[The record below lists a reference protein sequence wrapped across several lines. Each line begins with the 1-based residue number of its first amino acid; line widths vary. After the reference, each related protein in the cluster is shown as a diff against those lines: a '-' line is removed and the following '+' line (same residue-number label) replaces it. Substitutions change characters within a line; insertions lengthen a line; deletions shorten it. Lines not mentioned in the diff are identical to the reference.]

1 MSSKKK
7 NPVTAVTDKVSEK
20 VQGVIHPGNE
30 IPGAPSPIPPS
41 VEEPI
46 EPVAPLPPKP
56 DQRGPDTFSPTGQAT
71 ETPQERVAQSGEF
84 LTTAQGTRLYDTDH
98 SLKAGARGPVLLQD
112 HHLREKITHFDHE
125 RIPER
130 VVHARGAAAHGVF
143 RSYGTAGRIT
153 KAAFLGKDVET
164 PVFVRFSTVLGS
176 RGSADTV
183 RDTRGFATKFY
194 TTEGVLDLVGNNIPV
209 FFIQD
214 AIKFPDVI
222 HAGKPH
228 PDREIPQ
235 AQSAHDTF
243 WDFVTLHTEATHHT
257 LWNMSDRGIPRSY
270 RMMEGFG
277 VHTFRLVNAKG
288 STTLVKFHWKPK
300 LGVHSLVWEEAQIT
314 AGVDP
319 DFHRRDLADAI
330 ESGAHPQWELGVQT
344 LPDTDDQMFEG
355 IDLLDPTKIVPEE
368 LAPVQPIGL
377 LTLNA
382 NPSNYFAET
391 EQVAFHVGHLVPG
404 IDVTDD
410 PLLQGRLFSYL
421 DTQISRLGGPN
432 FGQLPV
438 NRTHAPVNDML
449 RDGMHQTA
457 VHRGVAPYRPN
468 SLDGGCPFLAGAD
481 DGAYIEV
488 PEQVPAAGRI
498 REAAASFDD
507 HYSQPRLFWLSM
519 TPTEREH
526 IIAAYTFELN
536 KCWETAIKERALT
549 VLANIDTEL
558 CAQVA
563 AGLGLP
569 APAPTVPLAEP
580 TPSPALS
587 QLGGT
592 WPPEGRVVGIVT
604 AGDQELSSVRSVR
617 QAALSAG
624 MMPLV
629 IAPTGGIL
637 DADGDPVTVQRTFAT
652 ARSTEFD
659 TILVAGAP
667 APGADA
673 YGARDAKVDDDIV
686 ATATIDPRVLVMLTE
701 AYRHGKA
708 LGAWGDGRKVLEAA
722 GIASD
727 APGVVTARSADAG
740 LKRLIKL
747 LARHRAWDRFTPL
760 I

>member
-1 MSSKKK
+1 M
-7 NPVTAVTDKVSEK
+7 EK
-20 VQGVIHPGNE
+20 VQEAVGPGND
-30 IPGAPSPIPPS
+30 IPGAPAPVPPS
-41 VEEPI
+41 VDEPTR
-46 EPVAPLPPKP
+46 PAGPLPPKP
-56 DQRGPDTFSPTGQAT
+56 DQRGPDTYSPTGQAT
-71 ETPQERVAQSGEF
+71 STPQDKTAQGGEF

-98 SLKAGARGPVLLQD
+98 SLKAGPRGPVLLQD

-143 RSYGTAGRIT
+143 QGYGTAARIS

-194 TTEGVLDLVGNNIPV
+194 TSEGVFDLVGNNIPV

-277 VHTFRLVNAKG
+277 VHTFRLVNAEG
-288 STTLVKFHWKPK
+288 ATTLVKWHWKPK
-300 LGVHSLVWEEAQIT
+300 LGVHSMAWEEAQIT

-330 ESGAHPQWELGVQT
+330 EAGAFPQWELGVQT
-344 LPDTDDQMFEG
+344 FPDTEDQLFEG

-368 LAPVQPIGL
+368 LAPVQPVGL

-404 IDVTDD
+404 VDVTND

-432 FGQLPV
+432 FNQLPI
-438 NRTHAPVNDML
+438 NRPHAAVNDML

-468 SLDGGCPFLAGAD
+468 SLDGGCPFLAGED
-481 DGAYIEV
+481 NGAYVEV
-488 PEQVPAAGRI
+488 PEQVPAAPKVRD
-498 REAAASFDD
+498 AAVSFDD

-526 IIAAYTFELN
+526 IVAAYTFELN
-536 KCWETAIKERALT
+536 KCWEKAIKERALK
-549 VLANIDTEL
+549 VLANIDGEL

-563 AGLGLP
+563 TGLGLP
-569 APAPTVPLAEP
+569 APAPTVTLADP
-580 TPSPALS
+580 APSPALS

-592 WPPEGRVVGIVT
+592 WPLDGRTVGVI
-604 AGDQELSSVRSVR
+604 AADGQDLSGVRSVAR
-617 QAALSAG
+617 AALDAD
-624 MMPLV
+624 MVPLV
-629 IAPTGGIL
+629 IAPAGGVL
-637 DADGDPVTVQRTFAT
+637 DHDGDPVTVQRTFAT

-659 TILVAGAP
+659 ALLVTSAP

-673 YGARDAKVDDDIV
+673 FAARDAKADDGV
-686 ATATIDPRVLVMLTE
+686 KAATGIDPRVVLLLAE

-708 LGAWGDGRKVLEAA
+708 IGAWNGGARALEAA
-722 GIASD
+722 GIAPG
-727 APGVVTARSADAG
+727 APGVVTADSAEDG
-740 LKRLIKL
+740 LRGITEL
-747 LARHRAWDRFTPL
+747 LGRHRAWDRFDPAL
-760 I
+760 